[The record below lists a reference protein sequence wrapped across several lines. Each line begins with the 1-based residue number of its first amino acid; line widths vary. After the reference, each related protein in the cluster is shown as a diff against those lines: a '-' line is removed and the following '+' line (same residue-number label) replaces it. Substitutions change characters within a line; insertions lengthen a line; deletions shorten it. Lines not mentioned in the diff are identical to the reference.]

1 MKYMTAKYFFYS
13 GLLMLVSAA
22 GNASAGT
29 ASAFTGTASASVR
42 DTISL
47 DRGWQFHRGDV
58 SDVNMLK
65 NLQANDEVVNLPH
78 DFLIGQDWVA
88 PDASERPDNSDVG
101 SNVRSR
107 LSSRGFKEMGIG
119 WYRYELTPKE
129 EWKGKR
135 ILLDFQG
142 IMLVGDVY
150 LNGKR
155 IGGTD
160 YGYLGFDVDVSKLL
174 KFGEVNEIAVK
185 ADTRNPNN
193 SRWFTGAGLYRDVN
207 LIVTDKDLY
216 FPRHP
221 LFIRTVN
228 NQEVKIRANIFN
240 QQKKVK
246 APETFIPVE
255 VRILDAEGHVMA
267 LQKTDVDFNA
277 KWRDREYELPA
288 IKIENAKLWSCD
300 TPYLYTAEVTLYD
313 KEGKVADQIRE
324 PFGVRT
330 IEMNPQHGLLVNGK
344 KVLLQGFA
352 NHHTLGALGAAAY
365 PRAIEKRLKMMK
377 EFGFNH
383 VRTSHNPYSEDFLR
397 LCDRLG
403 ILVVDELYDKWL
415 AQYAGGR
422 VDWESLW
429 QKDIPEWVKRDR
441 NHPSV
446 VLWSLGNEL
455 QQYSNLPFND
465 WGVTAYELQKQL
477 LHRYDDTRLTTVAMH
492 PRYRNLDTDSIP
504 ADLAVA
510 TEVNSYNYRY
520 MYFPGDM
527 KRYPEKTFYQ
537 SEASTA
543 AMGPNFYEMDRD
555 KVLGLAYWG
564 AIDYLGESM
573 GWPVKG
579 WNQGVFD
586 LSLQPKPDAYFVKS
600 MFSDEPTVHI
610 GIIEKAGGNVQWN
623 GINVSAGKLS
633 ENWNREAG
641 EKVSLYTYTN
651 GDEVELFLNGKS
663 LGVKK
668 NSDAP
673 KLRARIKWDGIA
685 YAPGTL
691 LAVARKNGKVV
702 ARHQIETTGEAVALK
717 MVPDAETWHA
727 DGQDLMHVRVYAV
740 DKKGRRVM
748 DLKDKNAFSKLTFT
762 VKGDADIV
770 AVDNGNIYSD
780 ELHVGKKQLN
790 KTAERALYQGSAL
803 VILRAGTQPS
813 KVELIVACENA
824 VSGHQSAASGVQKGN
839 LKTKRIV
846 LVAK

>member
-1 MKYMTAKYFFYS
+1 MNRKTILFAS
-13 GLLMLVSAA
+13 LLLGGLPLMGTLSADA
-22 GNASAGT
+22 A
-29 ASAFTGTASASVR
+29 VR
-42 DTISL
+42 DTISINQ
-47 DRGWQFHRGDV
+47 GWQFHRGDV
-58 SDVNMLK
+58 KNIAELK
-65 NLQANDEVVNLPH
+65 STQSVDDVVNLPH

-88 PDASERPDNSDVG
+88 PDASERPDNSDAG

-119 WYRYELTPKE
+119 WYRYELTPKD

-135 ILLDFQG
+135 IVLDFQG

-150 LNGKR
+150 LNGQR

-160 YGYLGFDVDVSKLL
+160 YGYLGFDIDLSKLL
-174 KFGEVNEIAVK
+174 KWGQTNEIAVK
-185 ADTRNPNN
+185 ADTQNPSN

-207 LIVTDKDLY
+207 LIVTNKDLF

-221 LFIRTVN
+221 LFIRTQGN
-228 NQEVKIRANIFN
+228 REVKIKAEIIN
-240 QQKKVK
+240 QQKVAKGQTAAK
-246 APETFIPVE
+246 MPVG
-255 VRILDAEGHVMA
+255 VRILDADGKVVAE
-267 LQKTDVDFNA
+267 QKNDIHFNA
-277 KWRDREYELPA
+277 KWRDREYELPS
-288 IKIENAKLWSCD
+288 ISLENAKLWSPD
-300 TPYLYTAEVTLYD
+300 SPYLYTAEVTLYD
-313 KEGKVADQIRE
+313 SEGNIADQIKE

-330 IEMNPQHGLLVNGK
+330 IEIIPQKGLLVNGK
-344 KVLLQGFA
+344 KVLLKGYA

-365 PRAIEKRLKMMK
+365 PRAIEKRLKLMK
-377 EFGFNH
+377 EFGMNH
-383 VRTSHNPYSEDFLR
+383 IRTSHNPYSEDFLK
-397 LCDRLG
+397 LCDKYG

-415 AQYAGGR
+415 TQYAGGR
-422 VDWESLW
+422 VEWESLW
-429 QKDIPEWVKRDR
+429 QKDVPEWVKRDR

-446 VLWSLGNEL
+446 VMWSLGNEL

-465 WGVTAYELQKQL
+465 WGVTAYKLQKEL

-492 PRYRNLDTDSIP
+492 PRYRNLETDSIP
-504 ADLAVA
+504 ADLAIE

-520 MYFPGDM
+520 MYFPGDS

-537 SEASTA
+537 SEASVA

-555 KVLGLAYWG
+555 KVIGLAYWG

-600 MFSDEPTVHI
+600 MFTDEPTVHI
-610 GIIEKAGGNVQWN
+610 GVIEKSGGNIQWN

-668 NSDAP
+668 NSNDP
-673 KLRARIKWDGIA
+673 KLRARIKWDNIA

-691 LAVARKNGKVV
+691 VAVAKKNGKVV

-717 MVPDAETWHA
+717 LVPDVETWHA
-727 DGQDLMHVRVYAV
+727 DGKDLMHVRIYAV
-740 DKKGRRVM
+740 DKKGRRVLNM
-748 DLKDKNAFSKLTFT
+748 KDAKAFDKLTFT
-762 VKGDADIV
+762 VKGDANIV
-770 AVDNGNIYSD
+770 AVDNGNIASD
-780 ELHVGKKQLN
+780 ELHIGKTQLE
-790 KTAERALYQGSAL
+790 KTIQRNLFQGSAL
-803 VILRAGTQPS
+803 VILRAGNKPGKIELS
-813 KVELIVACENA
+813 VAGEKMKARKVVLN
-824 VSGHQSAASGVQKGN
+824 
-839 LKTKRIV
+839 TK
-846 LVAK
+846 

>member
-1 MKYMTAKYFFYS
+1 MKKKTILFASLLLGGFSLMGTLTA
-13 GLLMLVSAA
+13 AA
-22 GNASAGT
+22 A
-29 ASAFTGTASASVR
+29 VR
-42 DTISL
+42 DTISINC
-47 DRGWQFHRGDV
+47 GWQFHRGDV
-58 SDVNMLK
+58 KNISELK
-65 NLQANDEVVNLPH
+65 STQGEDDVVNLPH

-88 PDASERPDNSDVG
+88 PDACERPDNSDTG

-107 LSSRGFKEMGIG
+107 LSPRGFKEMGIG
-119 WYRYELTPKE
+119 WYRYELTPKA

-135 ILLDFQG
+135 IVLDFQG

-160 YGYLGFDVDVSKLL
+160 YGYLGFDIDLSKLL
-174 KFGEVNEIAVK
+174 KWGEANEITVK

-207 LIVTDKDLY
+207 LIITDKNLF

-221 LFIRTVN
+221 LFIRTQDN
-228 NQEVKIRANIFN
+228 KEVKIKAEIIN
-240 QQKKVK
+240 QQKLAKGQGK
-246 APETFIPVE
+246 AVIPVE
-255 VRILDAEGHVMA
+255 VRILDADGKVVA
-267 LQKTDVDFNA
+267 QQKNNIDFNA
-277 KWRDREYELPA
+277 KWRDREYELPS
-288 IKIENAKLWSCD
+288 ISLEDAKLWSPD
-300 TPYLYTAEVTLYD
+300 SPYLYTAEVTLYD
-313 KEGKVADQIRE
+313 NEGNIADQIRE
-324 PFGVRT
+324 PFGIRT
-330 IEMNPQHGLLVNGK
+330 IEMNPEKGLLVNGK
-344 KVLLQGFA
+344 KVLLKGYA

-365 PRAIEKRLKMMK
+365 PRAIEKRLKLMK
-377 EFGFNH
+377 EFGMNH
-383 VRTSHNPYSEDFLR
+383 IRTSHNPYSEDFLR
-397 LCDRLG
+397 LCDKYG

-415 AQYAGGR
+415 TQYAGGR
-422 VDWESLW
+422 VEWESLW

-446 VLWSLGNEL
+446 ILWSLGNEL

-465 WGVTAYELQKQL
+465 WGVTAYKLQKEL

-492 PRYRNLDTDSIP
+492 PRYRNLETDSIP

-537 SEASTA
+537 SEASVA

-600 MFSDEPTVHI
+600 MFSEEPVVHI
-610 GIIEKAGGNVQWN
+610 GIIEKSGGNIQWN

-641 EKVSLYTYTN
+641 EQVSLYTYTN
-651 GDEVELFLNGKS
+651 ADEVELFLNGKS
-663 LGVKK
+663 LGVRK
-668 NSDAP
+668 NSNDP
-673 KLRARIKWDGIA
+673 KLRARIKWDNIA

-691 LAVARKNGKVV
+691 VAVAKKNGKVV
-702 ARHQIETTGEAVALK
+702 ARHQIETTGETVALK
-717 MVPDAETWHA
+717 LIPDMETWHA
-727 DGQDLMHVRVYAV
+727 DGTDLLHVRIYAV

-748 DLKDKNAFSKLTFT
+748 NVKDAKAFDKLTFT
-762 VKGDADIV
+762 VKGDANII
-770 AVDNGNIYSD
+770 AVDNGNIASD
-780 ELHVGKKQLN
+780 ELHIGMIQLE
-790 KTAERALYQGSAL
+790 KSIQRHLFQGSAL
-803 VILRAGTQPS
+803 VILRAGDKPG
-813 KVELIVACENA
+813 KIELSVAGEKMKAKKLVLN
-824 VSGHQSAASGVQKGN
+824 
-839 LKTKRIV
+839 TK
-846 LVAK
+846 

>member
-1 MKYMTAKYFFYS
+1 MNKKTILFAS
-13 GLLMLVSAA
+13 LLLGGLPLMGTLSADA
-22 GNASAGT
+22 A
-29 ASAFTGTASASVR
+29 VR
-42 DTISL
+42 DTISINQ
-47 DRGWQFHRGDV
+47 GWQFHRGDV
-58 SDVNMLK
+58 KNIDELK
-65 NLQANDEVVNLPH
+65 TTQGDDDVVNLPH

-88 PDASERPDNSDVG
+88 PDASERPDNSDAG

-107 LSSRGFKEMGIG
+107 LSPRGFKEMGIG
-119 WYRYELTPKE
+119 WYRYQLTPKD

-135 ILLDFQG
+135 IVLDFQG

-160 YGYLGFDVDVSKLL
+160 YGYLGFDIDLSKLL
-174 KFGEVNEIAVK
+174 KWGEANEITVK

-207 LIVTDKDLY
+207 LIITDKNLF

-221 LFIRTVN
+221 LFIRTQDN
-228 NQEVKIRANIFN
+228 KEVKIKAEIIN
-240 QQKKVK
+240 QQKLAKGQGK
-246 APETFIPVE
+246 AVIPVE
-255 VRILDAEGHVMA
+255 VRILDADGKVVA
-267 LQKTDVDFNA
+267 QQKNNIDFNA

-288 IKIENAKLWSCD
+288 ISLENAQLWSPD

-313 KEGKVADQIRE
+313 NEGNIADQIKE

-330 IEMNPQHGLLVNGK
+330 IQMNPEKGLLVNGK
-344 KVLLQGFA
+344 KVLLKGYA

-365 PRAIEKRLKMMK
+365 PRAIEKRLKLMK
-377 EFGFNH
+377 EFGMNH
-383 VRTSHNPYSEDFLR
+383 IRTSHNPYSEDFLK
-397 LCDRLG
+397 LCDKYG

-415 AQYAGGR
+415 TQYAGGR
-422 VDWESLW
+422 VEWESLW

-446 VLWSLGNEL
+446 ILWSLGNEL

-465 WGVTAYELQKQL
+465 WGVTAYKLQKEL

-492 PRYRNLDTDSIP
+492 PRYRNLETDSIP

-537 SEASTA
+537 SEASVA

-564 AIDYLGESM
+564 TIDYLGESM

-600 MFSDEPTVHI
+600 MFSEEPVVHI
-610 GIIEKAGGNVQWN
+610 GIIEKSGGNIQWN

-633 ENWNREAG
+633 ENWNREVG

-651 GDEVELFLNGKS
+651 ADEVELFLNGKS
-663 LGVKK
+663 LGVRK
-668 NSDAP
+668 NSEAP
-673 KLRARIKWDGIA
+673 KLRARIKWDDIA
-685 YAPGTL
+685 YAPGVL

-717 MVPDAETWHA
+717 LVPDIETWHA
-727 DGQDLMHVRVYAV
+727 DGKDLMHVRIYAV
-740 DKKGRRVM
+740 DKKGRRV
-748 DLKDKNAFSKLTFT
+748 LNVKDAKAFDKLTFT
-762 VKGDADIV
+762 VKGDANIV
-770 AVDNGNIYSD
+770 AVDNGNIASD
-780 ELHVGKKQLN
+780 ELHIGKTQLE
-790 KTAERALYQGSAL
+790 KSIQRHLFQGSAL
-803 VILRAGTQPS
+803 VILRAGDKPG
-813 KVELIVACENA
+813 KIELSVAGEKMKAKKLVLN
-824 VSGHQSAASGVQKGN
+824 
-839 LKTKRIV
+839 TK
-846 LVAK
+846 

>member
-1 MKYMTAKYFFYS
+1 MKKKTILFAS
-13 GLLMLVSAA
+13 LLLGGFSLMGTLPAA
-22 GNASAGT
+22 AA
-29 ASAFTGTASASVR
+29 VR
-42 DTISL
+42 DTISINC
-47 DRGWQFHRGDV
+47 GWQFHRGGV
-58 SDVNMLK
+58 KNISELK
-65 NLQANDEVVNLPH
+65 STQGGDDVVNLPH

-88 PDASERPDNSDVG
+88 PDASERPDNSDAG

-107 LSSRGFKEMGIG
+107 LSPRGFKEMGIG
-119 WYRYELTPKE
+119 WYRYELTPKA

-135 ILLDFQG
+135 IVLDFQG

-160 YGYLGFDVDVSKLL
+160 YGYLGFDIDLSKLL
-174 KFGEVNEIAVK
+174 KWGQVNEIIVK
-185 ADTRNPNN
+185 ADTGKPNN
-193 SRWFTGAGLYRDVN
+193 SRWYTGGGLFRDVN
-207 LIVTDKDLY
+207 LIVTDKNLY

-228 NQEVKIRANIFN
+228 NKEIKIRANILN
-240 QQKKVK
+240 LQKTKK
-246 APETFIPVE
+246 PQIPVE
-255 VRILDAEGHVMA
+255 VKILNAEGKVVTQ
-267 LQKTDVDFNA
+267 QKSDLHFNA
-277 KWRDREYELPA
+277 KWRDREYELPS
-288 IKIENAKLWSCD
+288 ISLEDAKLWSPD

-313 KEGKVADQIRE
+313 NEGNIADQIRE
-324 PFGVRT
+324 PFGIRT
-330 IEMNPQHGLLVNGK
+330 IEMNPEKGLLVNGK
-344 KVLLQGFA
+344 KVLLKGYA

-365 PRAIEKRLKMMK
+365 PRAIEKRLKLIK
-377 EFGFNH
+377 EFGMNH
-383 VRTSHNPYSEDFLR
+383 IRSSHNPYSEDFLK
-397 LCDRLG
+397 LCDKYG

-415 AQYAGGR
+415 TQYAGGR
-422 VDWESLW
+422 VEWESLW

-446 VLWSLGNEL
+446 ILWSLGNEL

-465 WGVTAYELQKQL
+465 WGVTAYKLQKEL

-492 PRYRNLDTDSIP
+492 PRYRNLETDSIP

-537 SEASTA
+537 SEASVA

-600 MFSDEPTVHI
+600 MFSEEPVVHI
-610 GIIEKAGGNVQWN
+610 GIIEKSGGNIQWN

-641 EKVSLYTYTN
+641 EQVSLYTYTN

-668 NSDAP
+668 NSNDP
-673 KLRARIKWDGIA
+673 KLRARIKWDNIA
-685 YAPGTL
+685 YVPGTL
-691 LAVARKNGKVV
+691 VAVAKKNGKVV

-717 MVPDAETWHA
+717 LLPDAENWHA
-727 DGQDLMHVRVYAV
+727 DGKDLMHVRVYAV
-740 DKKGRRVM
+740 DKKGRRV
-748 DLKDKNAFSKLTFT
+748 LNVKDAKAFDKLTFQ
-762 VKGDADIV
+762 VKGDANIV
-770 AVDNGNIYSD
+770 AVDNGNITSD
-780 ELHVGKKQLN
+780 ELHIGKTQLE
-790 KTAERALYQGSAL
+790 KTIQRNLFQGSAL
-803 VILRAGTQPS
+803 VILRAGDKPG
-813 KVELIVACENA
+813 KIELSVAGEKMKAKKLVLN
-824 VSGHQSAASGVQKGN
+824 
-839 LKTKRIV
+839 TK
-846 LVAK
+846 

>member
-1 MKYMTAKYFFYS
+1 MHSKILFASLLLS
-13 GLLMLVSAA
+13 GLPLVGTLSADA
-22 GNASAGT
+22 A
-29 ASAFTGTASASVR
+29 VR
-42 DTISL
+42 DTISINQ
-47 DRGWQFHRGDV
+47 GWQFHRGDV
-58 SDVNMLK
+58 KNIAELK
-65 NLQANDEVVNLPH
+65 STQSGDDVVNLPH

-88 PDASERPDNSDVG
+88 PDASERPDNSDAG

-119 WYRYELTPKE
+119 WYRYELTPKD

-135 ILLDFQG
+135 IVLDFQG

-160 YGYLGFDVDVSKLL
+160 YGYLGFDIDLSKLL
-174 KFGEVNEIAVK
+174 KWGQPNEIAVK
-185 ADTRNPNN
+185 ADTQNPSN

-207 LIVTDKDLY
+207 LIVTSKDLF

-221 LFIRTVN
+221 LFIRTQGN
-228 NQEVKIRANIFN
+228 KEVKIKAEIIN
-240 QQKKVK
+240 QQKMAKGQTTAK
-246 APETFIPVE
+246 MPVG
-255 VRILDAEGHVMA
+255 VRILDADGKVVAE
-267 LQKTDVDFNA
+267 QKNDIHFNA
-277 KWRDREYELPA
+277 KWRDREYELPS
-288 IKIENAKLWSCD
+288 ISLENAKLWSTD

-313 KEGKVADQIRE
+313 SEGNIADQIKE

-330 IEMNPQHGLLVNGK
+330 IEIVPQKGLLVNGK
-344 KVLLQGFA
+344 KVLLKGYA

-365 PRAIEKRLKMMK
+365 PRAIEKRLKLMK
-377 EFGFNH
+377 EFGMNH
-383 VRTSHNPYSEDFLR
+383 IRTSHNPYSEDFLK
-397 LCDRLG
+397 LCDKYG

-415 AQYAGGR
+415 TQYAGGR
-422 VDWESLW
+422 VEWESLW
-429 QKDIPEWVKRDR
+429 QKDVPEWVKRDR

-446 VLWSLGNEL
+446 VMWSLGNEL

-465 WGVTAYELQKQL
+465 WGVTAYKLQKEL

-492 PRYRNLDTDSIP
+492 PRYRNLETDSIP
-504 ADLAVA
+504 ADLAIE

-520 MYFPGDM
+520 MYFPGDS

-537 SEASTA
+537 SEASVA
-543 AMGPNFYEMDRD
+543 AMGPNFYEMDLD
-555 KVLGLAYWG
+555 KVIGLAYWG

-573 GWPVKG
+573 GWPIKG

-600 MFSDEPTVHI
+600 MFTDEPTVHI
-610 GIIEKAGGNVQWN
+610 GVIEKSGGNIQWN

-668 NSDAP
+668 NSNDP
-673 KLRARIKWDGIA
+673 KLRARIKWDNIA

-691 LAVARKNGKVV
+691 VAVAKKNGKVV

-717 MVPDAETWHA
+717 LVPDMETWHA
-727 DGQDLMHVRVYAV
+727 DGKDLMHVRVYAV
-740 DKKGRRVM
+740 DKKGRRV
-748 DLKDKNAFSKLTFT
+748 LNVKDAKAFDKLTFT
-762 VKGDADIV
+762 VKGDANIV
-770 AVDNGNIYSD
+770 AVDNGNIASD
-780 ELHVGKKQLN
+780 ELHIGKTQLE
-790 KTAERALYQGSAL
+790 KTIQRNLFQGSAL
-803 VILRAGTQPS
+803 VILRAGDKPG
-813 KVELIVACENA
+813 KIELSVAGEKMKAKKLVLN
-824 VSGHQSAASGVQKGN
+824 
-839 LKTKRIV
+839 TK
-846 LVAK
+846 

>member
-1 MKYMTAKYFFYS
+1 MKKKTILFAS
-13 GLLMLVSAA
+13 LLLGGFSLMGTLPAA
-22 GNASAGT
+22 AA
-29 ASAFTGTASASVR
+29 VR
-42 DTISL
+42 DTISINC
-47 DRGWQFHRGDV
+47 GWQFHRGDV
-58 SDVNMLK
+58 KNISELK
-65 NLQANDEVVNLPH
+65 STQGGDDVVNLPH

-88 PDASERPDNSDVG
+88 PDASERPDNSDAG

-107 LSSRGFKEMGIG
+107 LSPRGFKEMGIG
-119 WYRYELTPKE
+119 WYRYELTPKA

-135 ILLDFQG
+135 IVLDFQG

-160 YGYLGFDVDVSKLL
+160 YGYLGFDIDLSKLL
-174 KFGEVNEIAVK
+174 KWGEANEITVK

-193 SRWFTGAGLYRDVN
+193 SRWYTGGGLFRDVN
-207 LIVTDKDLY
+207 LIVTDKNLY

-228 NQEVKIRANIFN
+228 NKEIKIRANILN
-240 QQKKVK
+240 LQKTKK
-246 APETFIPVE
+246 PQIPVE
-255 VRILDAEGHVMA
+255 VKILNAEGKVVTQ
-267 LQKTDVDFNA
+267 QKSDLHFNA
-277 KWRDREYELPA
+277 KWRDREYELPS
-288 IKIENAKLWSCD
+288 ISLEDAKLWSPD

-313 KEGKVADQIRE
+313 NEGNIADQIRE
-324 PFGVRT
+324 PFGIRT
-330 IEMNPQHGLLVNGK
+330 IEMNPEKGLLVNGK
-344 KVLLQGFA
+344 KVLLKGYA

-365 PRAIEKRLKMMK
+365 PRAIEKRLKLMK
-377 EFGFNH
+377 EFGMNH
-383 VRTSHNPYSEDFLR
+383 IRTSHNPYSEDFLK
-397 LCDRLG
+397 LCDKYG

-415 AQYAGGR
+415 TQYAGGR
-422 VDWESLW
+422 VKWESLW

-446 VLWSLGNEL
+446 ILWSLGNEL

-465 WGVTAYELQKQL
+465 WGVTAYKLQKEL

-492 PRYRNLDTDSIP
+492 PRYRNLETDSIP

-537 SEASTA
+537 SEASVA

-564 AIDYLGESM
+564 SIDYLGESM

-600 MFSDEPTVHI
+600 MFTDEPTVHI
-610 GIIEKAGGNVQWN
+610 GVIEKSGGNIQWN

-641 EKVSLYTYTN
+641 EQVSLYTYTN

-668 NSDAP
+668 NSNDP
-673 KLRARIKWDGIA
+673 KLHARIKWDNIA

-691 LAVARKNGKVV
+691 VAVAKKNGKVV
-702 ARHQIETTGEAVALK
+702 ARHQIVTTGEAVALK
-717 MVPDAETWHA
+717 LVPDAENWHA
-727 DGQDLMHVRVYAV
+727 DGKDLMHVRIYAV
-740 DKKGRRVM
+740 DKKGRRV
-748 DLKDKNAFSKLTFT
+748 LNVKDAKAFDKLTFT
-762 VKGDADIV
+762 VKGDANIV
-770 AVDNGNIYSD
+770 AVDNGNITSD
-780 ELHVGKKQLN
+780 ELHIGKTQLE
-790 KTAERALYQGSAL
+790 KTIQRNLFQGSAL
-803 VILRAGTQPS
+803 VILRAGDKPG
-813 KVELIVACENA
+813 KIELSVAGEKMKAKKLVLN
-824 VSGHQSAASGVQKGN
+824 
-839 LKTKRIV
+839 TK
-846 LVAK
+846 

>member
-1 MKYMTAKYFFYS
+1 MNKKTILFAS
-13 GLLMLVSAA
+13 LLLAGLPLMGTLSADA
-22 GNASAGT
+22 A
-29 ASAFTGTASASVR
+29 VR
-42 DTISL
+42 DTISINQ
-47 DRGWQFHRGDV
+47 GWQFHRGDV
-58 SDVNMLK
+58 KNIAELK
-65 NLQANDEVVNLPH
+65 STQSGDDVVNLPH

-88 PDASERPDNSDVG
+88 PDASERPDNSDAG

-119 WYRYELTPKE
+119 WYRYELTPKD

-135 ILLDFQG
+135 IVLDFQG

-150 LNGKR
+150 LNGQR

-160 YGYLGFDVDVSKLL
+160 YGYLGFDIDLSKLL
-174 KFGEVNEIAVK
+174 KWGQTNEIAVK
-185 ADTRNPNN
+185 ADTQNPSN

-207 LIVTDKDLY
+207 LIVTNKDLF

-221 LFIRTVN
+221 LFIRTQGN
-228 NQEVKIRANIFN
+228 KEVKIKAEIIN
-240 QQKKVK
+240 QQKVAKGQTAAK
-246 APETFIPVE
+246 MPVG
-255 VRILDAEGHVMA
+255 VRILDADGKVVAE
-267 LQKTDVDFNA
+267 QKNDIHFNA
-277 KWRDREYELPA
+277 KWRDREYELPS
-288 IKIENAKLWSCD
+288 ISLENAKLWSPD
-300 TPYLYTAEVTLYD
+300 SPYLYTAEVTLYD
-313 KEGKVADQIRE
+313 SEGNIADQIKE

-330 IEMNPQHGLLVNGK
+330 IEIVPQKGLLVNGK
-344 KVLLQGFA
+344 KVLLKGYA

-365 PRAIEKRLKMMK
+365 PRAIEKRLKLMK
-377 EFGFNH
+377 EFGMNH
-383 VRTSHNPYSEDFLR
+383 IRTSHNPYSEDFLK
-397 LCDRLG
+397 LCDKYG

-415 AQYAGGR
+415 TQYAGGR

-429 QKDIPEWVKRDR
+429 QKDVPEWVKRDR

-446 VLWSLGNEL
+446 VMWSLGNEL

-465 WGVTAYELQKQL
+465 WGVTAYKLQKEL

-492 PRYRNLDTDSIP
+492 PRYRNLETDSIP
-504 ADLAVA
+504 ADLAIE

-520 MYFPGDM
+520 MYFPGDS

-537 SEASTA
+537 SEASVA

-555 KVLGLAYWG
+555 KVIGLAYWG

-600 MFSDEPTVHI
+600 MFTDEPTVHI
-610 GIIEKAGGNVQWN
+610 GVIEKSGGNIQWN

-641 EKVSLYTYTN
+641 EMFSLYTYTN

-668 NSDAP
+668 NSNDP
-673 KLRARIKWDGIA
+673 KLRARIKWDNIA

-691 LAVARKNGKVV
+691 VAVAKKNGKVV

-717 MVPDAETWHA
+717 LVPDVETWHA
-727 DGQDLMHVRVYAV
+727 DGKDLMHVRIYAV
-740 DKKGRRVM
+740 DKKGRRVLNM
-748 DLKDKNAFSKLTFT
+748 KDAKAFDKLTFQ
-762 VKGDADIV
+762 VKGDANIV
-770 AVDNGNIYSD
+770 AVDNGNIASD
-780 ELHVGKKQLN
+780 ELHIGKTQLE
-790 KTAERALYQGSAL
+790 KTIQRNLFQGSAL
-803 VILRAGTQPS
+803 VILRAGNKPG
-813 KVELIVACENA
+813 KIELSVAGEKMKARKLVLN
-824 VSGHQSAASGVQKGN
+824 
-839 LKTKRIV
+839 TK
-846 LVAK
+846 

>member
-1 MKYMTAKYFFYS
+1 MKKKTILFAS
-13 GLLMLVSAA
+13 LLLGGFSLMGTLPAA
-22 GNASAGT
+22 AA
-29 ASAFTGTASASVR
+29 VR
-42 DTISL
+42 DTISINC
-47 DRGWQFHRGDV
+47 GWQFHRGDV
-58 SDVNMLK
+58 KNISELK
-65 NLQANDEVVNLPH
+65 STQGGDDVVNLPH

-88 PDASERPDNSDVG
+88 PDASERPDNSDAG

-107 LSSRGFKEMGIG
+107 LSPRGFKEMGIG
-119 WYRYELTPKE
+119 WYRYELTPKA

-135 ILLDFQG
+135 IVLDFQG

-160 YGYLGFDVDVSKLL
+160 YGYLGFDIDLSKLL
-174 KFGEVNEIAVK
+174 KWGQVNEIIVK
-185 ADTRNPNN
+185 ADTGKPNN
-193 SRWFTGAGLYRDVN
+193 SRWYTGGGLFRDVN
-207 LIVTDKDLY
+207 LIVTDKNLY

-228 NQEVKIRANIFN
+228 NKEIKIRANILN
-240 QQKKVK
+240 LQKTKK
-246 APETFIPVE
+246 SQIPVE
-255 VRILDAEGHVMA
+255 VKILNAEGKVVT
-267 LQKTDVDFNA
+267 LQKSDLHFNA
-277 KWRDREYELPA
+277 KWRDREYELPS
-288 IKIENAKLWSCD
+288 ISLEDAKLWSPD
-300 TPYLYTAEVTLYD
+300 SPYLYTAEVTLYD
-313 KEGKVADQIRE
+313 NEGNIVDQIRE
-324 PFGVRT
+324 PFGIRT
-330 IEMNPQHGLLVNGK
+330 IEMNPEKGLLVNGK
-344 KVLLQGFA
+344 KVLLKGYA

-365 PRAIEKRLKMMK
+365 PRAIEKRLKLMK
-377 EFGFNH
+377 EFGMNH
-383 VRTSHNPYSEDFLR
+383 IRTSHNPYSEDFLK
-397 LCDRLG
+397 LCDKYG

-415 AQYAGGR
+415 TQYAGGR
-422 VDWESLW
+422 VEWESLW
-429 QKDIPEWVKRDR
+429 QKDIPEWVKQDR

-446 VLWSLGNEL
+446 ILWSLGNEL
-455 QQYSNLPFND
+455 QQYSNLSFND
-465 WGVTAYELQKQL
+465 WGVTAYKLQKEL

-492 PRYRNLDTDSIP
+492 PRYRNLETDSIP

-537 SEASTA
+537 SEASVA

-573 GWPVKG
+573 EWPIKG

-600 MFSDEPTVHI
+600 MFSEEPVVHI
-610 GIIEKAGGNVQWN
+610 GIIEKSGGNIQWN

-641 EKVSLYTYTN
+641 EQVSLYTYTN

-668 NSDAP
+668 NSNDP
-673 KLRARIKWDGIA
+673 KLRARIKWDNIA

-691 LAVARKNGKVV
+691 VAVAKKNGKVV

-717 MVPDAETWHA
+717 LVPDMETWHA
-727 DGQDLMHVRVYAV
+727 DGKDLMHVRIYAV
-740 DKKGRRVM
+740 DKKGRRV
-748 DLKDKNAFSKLTFT
+748 LNVKDAKAFDKLTFQ
-762 VKGDADIV
+762 VKGNANIV
-770 AVDNGNIYSD
+770 AVDNGNIASD
-780 ELHVGKKQLN
+780 ELHIGKTQLEKSIQRN
-790 KTAERALYQGSAL
+790 LFQGSAL
-803 VILRAGTQPS
+803 VILRAGDKPG
-813 KVELIVACENA
+813 KIELSVAGEKMKAKKMVLN
-824 VSGHQSAASGVQKGN
+824 
-839 LKTKRIV
+839 TK
-846 LVAK
+846 

>member
-1 MKYMTAKYFFYS
+1 MNKKTILFAS
-13 GLLMLVSAA
+13 LLLGGLPLMGTLSADA
-22 GNASAGT
+22 A
-29 ASAFTGTASASVR
+29 VR
-42 DTISL
+42 DTISINQ
-47 DRGWQFHRGDV
+47 GWQFHRGDV
-58 SDVNMLK
+58 KNIAELK
-65 NLQANDEVVNLPH
+65 STQSGDEVVNLPH

-88 PDASERPDNSDVG
+88 PDASERPDNSDAG

-119 WYRYELTPKE
+119 WYRYEFTPKD

-135 ILLDFQG
+135 IVLDFQG

-160 YGYLGFDVDVSKLL
+160 YGYLGFDIDLSKLL
-174 KFGEVNEIAVK
+174 KWGQPNEIAVK
-185 ADTRNPNN
+185 ADTQNSSN

-207 LIVTDKDLY
+207 LIVTNKNLF

-221 LFIRTVN
+221 LFIRTQGN
-228 NQEVKIRANIFN
+228 KEVKIKAEIIN
-240 QQKKVK
+240 QQKVAKGQSAAK
-246 APETFIPVE
+246 MPVG
-255 VRILDAEGHVMA
+255 VRILDADGKVVAE
-267 LQKTDVDFNA
+267 QKNDIHFNA
-277 KWRDREYELPA
+277 KWRDREYELPS
-288 IKIENAKLWSCD
+288 ISLENAKLWSPD
-300 TPYLYTAEVTLYD
+300 SPYLYTAEVTLYD
-313 KEGKVADQIRE
+313 NEGNIADQIKE

-330 IEMNPQHGLLVNGK
+330 IEIIPQKGLLVNGK
-344 KVLLQGFA
+344 KVLLKGYA

-365 PRAIEKRLKMMK
+365 PRAIEKRLKLMK
-377 EFGFNH
+377 EFGMNH
-383 VRTSHNPYSEDFLR
+383 IRTSHNPYSEDFLK
-397 LCDRLG
+397 LCDKYG

-415 AQYAGGR
+415 TQYAGGR

-429 QKDIPEWVKRDR
+429 QKDVPEWVKRDR

-446 VLWSLGNEL
+446 VMWSLGNEL

-465 WGVTAYELQKQL
+465 WGVTAYKLQKEL

-492 PRYRNLDTDSIP
+492 PRYRNLETDSIP
-504 ADLAVA
+504 ADLAIE

-520 MYFPGDM
+520 MYFPGDS

-537 SEASTA
+537 SEASVA
-543 AMGPNFYEMDRD
+543 AMGPNFYEMDLD
-555 KVLGLAYWG
+555 KVIGLAYWG

-573 GWPVKG
+573 GWPIKG

-600 MFSDEPTVHI
+600 MFTDEPTVHI
-610 GIIEKAGGNVQWN
+610 GVIEKSGGNIQWN

-641 EKVSLYTYTN
+641 EQVSLYTYTN

-668 NSDAP
+668 NSNDP
-673 KLRARIKWDGIA
+673 KLRARIKWDNIA

-691 LAVARKNGKVV
+691 VAVARKNGKVV

-717 MVPDAETWHA
+717 LVPDIETWHA
-727 DGQDLMHVRVYAV
+727 DGKDLMHVRIYAV
-740 DKKGRRVM
+740 NKKGRRV
-748 DLKDKNAFSKLTFT
+748 LNVKDAKAFDKLTFT
-762 VKGDADIV
+762 VKGDANIV
-770 AVDNGNIYSD
+770 AVDNGNIASD
-780 ELHVGKKQLN
+780 ELHIGKTQLE
-790 KTAERALYQGSAL
+790 KSIQRHLFQGSAL
-803 VILRAGTQPS
+803 VILRAGDKPG
-813 KVELIVACENA
+813 KIELSVAGEKMKAKKLVLN
-824 VSGHQSAASGVQKGN
+824 
-839 LKTKRIV
+839 TK
-846 LVAK
+846 

>member
-1 MKYMTAKYFFYS
+1 MNRKTILFAS
-13 GLLMLVSAA
+13 LLLGGLPLMGTLSADA
-22 GNASAGT
+22 A
-29 ASAFTGTASASVR
+29 VR
-42 DTISL
+42 DTISINQ
-47 DRGWQFHRGDV
+47 GWQFHRGDV
-58 SDVNMLK
+58 KNIVELK
-65 NLQANDEVVNLPH
+65 STQSVDDVVNLPH

-88 PDASERPDNSDVG
+88 PDASERPDNSDAG

-119 WYRYELTPKE
+119 WYRYELTPKD

-135 ILLDFQG
+135 IVLDFQG

-150 LNGKR
+150 LNGQR

-160 YGYLGFDVDVSKLL
+160 YGYLGFDIDLSKLL
-174 KFGEVNEIAVK
+174 KWGQTNEIAVK
-185 ADTRNPNN
+185 ADTQNPSN

-207 LIVTDKDLY
+207 LIVTNKDLF

-221 LFIRTVN
+221 LFIRTQGN
-228 NQEVKIRANIFN
+228 REVKIKAEIIN
-240 QQKKVK
+240 QQKVAKGQTAAK
-246 APETFIPVE
+246 MPVG
-255 VRILDAEGHVMA
+255 VRILDADGKVVAE
-267 LQKTDVDFNA
+267 QKNDIHFNA
-277 KWRDREYELPA
+277 KWRDREYELPS
-288 IKIENAKLWSCD
+288 ISLENAKLWSPD
-300 TPYLYTAEVTLYD
+300 SPYLYTAEVTLYD
-313 KEGKVADQIRE
+313 SEGNIADQIKE

-330 IEMNPQHGLLVNGK
+330 IEIIPQKGLLVNGK
-344 KVLLQGFA
+344 KVLLKGYA

-365 PRAIEKRLKMMK
+365 PRAIEKRLKLMK
-377 EFGFNH
+377 EFGMNH
-383 VRTSHNPYSEDFLR
+383 IRTSHNPYSEDFLK
-397 LCDRLG
+397 LCDKYG

-415 AQYAGGR
+415 TQYAGGR
-422 VDWESLW
+422 VEWESLW
-429 QKDIPEWVKRDR
+429 QKDVPEWVKRDR

-446 VLWSLGNEL
+446 VMWSLGNEL

-465 WGVTAYELQKQL
+465 WGVTAYKLQKEL

-492 PRYRNLDTDSIP
+492 PRYRNLETDSIP
-504 ADLAVA
+504 ADLAIE

-520 MYFPGDM
+520 MYFPGDS

-537 SEASTA
+537 SEASVA

-555 KVLGLAYWG
+555 KVIGLAYWG

-600 MFSDEPTVHI
+600 MFTDEPTVHI
-610 GIIEKAGGNVQWN
+610 GVIEKSGGNIQWN

-668 NSDAP
+668 NSNDP
-673 KLRARIKWDGIA
+673 KLRARIKWDNIA

-691 LAVARKNGKVV
+691 VAVAKKNGKVV
-702 ARHQIETTGEAVALK
+702 ARYQIETTGEAVALK
-717 MVPDAETWHA
+717 LVPDVETWHA
-727 DGQDLMHVRVYAV
+727 DGKDLMHVRIYAV
-740 DKKGRRVM
+740 DKKGRRVLNM
-748 DLKDKNAFSKLTFT
+748 KDAKAFDKLTFT
-762 VKGDADIV
+762 VKGDANIV
-770 AVDNGNIYSD
+770 AVDNGNIASD
-780 ELHVGKKQLN
+780 ELHIGKTQLE
-790 KTAERALYQGSAL
+790 KTIQRNLFQGSAL
-803 VILRAGTQPS
+803 VILRAGNKPG
-813 KVELIVACENA
+813 KIELSVAGEKMKAKKLVLN
-824 VSGHQSAASGVQKGN
+824 
-839 LKTKRIV
+839 TK
-846 LVAK
+846 

>member
-1 MKYMTAKYFFYS
+1 MKKKTILFAS
-13 GLLMLVSAA
+13 LLLGGFSLMGTLPAA
-22 GNASAGT
+22 AA
-29 ASAFTGTASASVR
+29 VR
-42 DTISL
+42 DTISINC
-47 DRGWQFHRGDV
+47 GWQFHRGDV
-58 SDVNMLK
+58 KNISELK
-65 NLQANDEVVNLPH
+65 STQGRDDVVNLPH

-88 PDASERPDNSDVG
+88 PDASERSDNSDAG

-107 LSSRGFKEMGIG
+107 LSPRGFKEMGIG
-119 WYRYELTPKE
+119 WYRYQLTPND

-135 ILLDFQG
+135 IVLDLQG

-150 LNGKR
+150 LNGQR
-155 IGGTD
+155 VGGTD
-160 YGYLGFDVDVSKLL
+160 YGYLGFDIDLSKLL
-174 KFGEVNEIAVK
+174 KWGQVNEIIVK
-185 ADTRNPNN
+185 ADTGKPNN
-193 SRWFTGAGLYRDVN
+193 SRWYTGGGLFRDVN
-207 LIVTDKDLY
+207 LIVTNKNLF

-228 NQEVKIRANIFN
+228 NKEIKIRANILN
-240 QQKKVK
+240 LQKTKK
-246 APETFIPVE
+246 PQIPVE
-255 VRILDAEGHVMA
+255 VKILNAEGKVVTQ
-267 LQKTDVDFNA
+267 QKSDLHFNA
-277 KWRDREYELPA
+277 KWRDREYELPS
-288 IKIENAKLWSCD
+288 ISLEDAKLWSPD
-300 TPYLYTAEVTLYD
+300 SPYLYTAEVTLYD
-313 KEGKVADQIRE
+313 NEGNIADQIRE
-324 PFGVRT
+324 PFGIRT
-330 IEMNPQHGLLVNGK
+330 IEMNPEKGLLVNGK
-344 KVLLQGFA
+344 KVLLKGYA

-365 PRAIEKRLKMMK
+365 PRAIEKRLKLMK
-377 EFGFNH
+377 EFGMNH
-383 VRTSHNPYSEDFLR
+383 IRTSHNPYSEDFLK
-397 LCDRLG
+397 LCDKYG

-415 AQYAGGR
+415 TQYAGGR
-422 VDWESLW
+422 VEWESLW

-446 VLWSLGNEL
+446 ILWSLGNEL

-465 WGVTAYELQKQL
+465 WGVTAYKLQKEL

-492 PRYRNLDTDSIP
+492 PRYRNLETDSIP

-537 SEASTA
+537 SEASVA

-600 MFSDEPTVHI
+600 MFSEEPVVHI
-610 GIIEKAGGNVQWN
+610 GIIEKSGGNIQWN

-641 EKVSLYTYTN
+641 EQVSLYTYTN

-668 NSDAP
+668 NSNDP
-673 KLRARIKWDGIA
+673 KLRARIKWDNIA
-685 YAPGTL
+685 YVPGTL
-691 LAVARKNGKVV
+691 VAVAKKNGKVV

-717 MVPDAETWHA
+717 LVPDMETWHA
-727 DGQDLMHVRVYAV
+727 DGKDLMHVRIYAV
-740 DKKGRRVM
+740 DKKGRRV
-748 DLKDKNAFSKLTFT
+748 LNVKDAKAFDKLTFQ
-762 VKGDADIV
+762 VKGDANIV
-770 AVDNGNIYSD
+770 AVDNGNIASD
-780 ELHVGKKQLN
+780 ELHIGKTQLE
-790 KTAERALYQGSAL
+790 KTIQRNLFQGSAL
-803 VILRAGTQPS
+803 VILRAGDKPG
-813 KVELIVACENA
+813 KIELSVAGEKMKAKKLVLN
-824 VSGHQSAASGVQKGN
+824 
-839 LKTKRIV
+839 TK
-846 LVAK
+846 

>member
-1 MKYMTAKYFFYS
+1 MKKKTILFAS
-13 GLLMLVSAA
+13 LLLGGFSLMGTLPAA
-22 GNASAGT
+22 AA
-29 ASAFTGTASASVR
+29 VR
-42 DTISL
+42 DTISINC
-47 DRGWQFHRGDV
+47 GWQFHRGDV
-58 SDVNMLK
+58 KNISELK
-65 NLQANDEVVNLPH
+65 STQGGDDVVNLPH

-88 PDASERPDNSDVG
+88 PDASERPDNSDAG

-107 LSSRGFKEMGIG
+107 LSPRGFKEMGIG
-119 WYRYELTPKE
+119 WYRYELTPKA

-135 ILLDFQG
+135 IVLDFQG

-160 YGYLGFDVDVSKLL
+160 YGYLGFDIDLSKLL
-174 KFGEVNEIAVK
+174 KWGQVNEIIVK
-185 ADTRNPNN
+185 ADTGKPNN
-193 SRWFTGAGLYRDVN
+193 SRWYTGGGLFRDVN
-207 LIVTDKDLY
+207 LIVTDKNLY

-228 NQEVKIRANIFN
+228 NKEIKIRANILN
-240 QQKKVK
+240 LQKTKK
-246 APETFIPVE
+246 PQIPVE
-255 VRILDAEGHVMA
+255 VKILNAEGKVVT
-267 LQKTDVDFNA
+267 LQKSELHFNA
-277 KWRDREYELPA
+277 KWRDREYELPS
-288 IKIENAKLWSCD
+288 ISLEDAKLWSPD
-300 TPYLYTAEVTLYD
+300 SPYLYTAEVTLYD
-313 KEGKVADQIRE
+313 NEGNIADQIRE
-324 PFGVRT
+324 PFGIRT
-330 IEMNPQHGLLVNGK
+330 IEMNPEKGLLVNGK
-344 KVLLQGFA
+344 KVLLKGYA

-365 PRAIEKRLKMMK
+365 PRAIEKRLKLMK
-377 EFGFNH
+377 EFGMNH
-383 VRTSHNPYSEDFLR
+383 IRTSHNPYSEDFLK
-397 LCDRLG
+397 LCDKYG

-415 AQYAGGR
+415 TQYAGGR
-422 VDWESLW
+422 VEWESLW

-446 VLWSLGNEL
+446 ILWSLGNEL

-465 WGVTAYELQKQL
+465 WGVTAYKLQKEL

-492 PRYRNLDTDSIP
+492 PRYRNLETDSIP

-537 SEASTA
+537 SEASVA

-573 GWPVKG
+573 EWPIKG

-600 MFSDEPTVHI
+600 MFSEEPVVHI
-610 GIIEKAGGNVQWN
+610 GIIEKSGGNIQWN

-641 EKVSLYTYTN
+641 EQVSLYTYTN

-668 NSDAP
+668 NSNDP
-673 KLRARIKWDGIA
+673 KLRARIKWDNIA
-685 YAPGTL
+685 YALGTL
-691 LAVARKNGKVV
+691 VAVAKKNGKVV
-702 ARHQIETTGEAVALK
+702 ARYQIETTGEAVALK
-717 MVPDAETWHA
+717 LVPDMETWHA
-727 DGQDLMHVRVYAV
+727 DGKDLMHVRIYAV
-740 DKKGRRVM
+740 DKKGRRV
-748 DLKDKNAFSKLTFT
+748 LNVKDAKAFDKLTFQ
-762 VKGDADIV
+762 VKGDANIV
-770 AVDNGNIYSD
+770 AVDNGNIASD
-780 ELHVGKKQLN
+780 ELHIGKTQLEKSIQRN
-790 KTAERALYQGSAL
+790 LFQGSAL
-803 VILRAGTQPS
+803 VILRAGDKPG
-813 KVELIVACENA
+813 KIELSVAGEKMKAKKLVLN
-824 VSGHQSAASGVQKGN
+824 
-839 LKTKRIV
+839 TK
-846 LVAK
+846 

>member
-1 MKYMTAKYFFYS
+1 MKKKTILFAS
-13 GLLMLVSAA
+13 LLLGGFSLMGTLPAA
-22 GNASAGT
+22 AA
-29 ASAFTGTASASVR
+29 VR
-42 DTISL
+42 DTISINC
-47 DRGWQFHRGDV
+47 GWQFHRGDV
-58 SDVNMLK
+58 KNISELK
-65 NLQANDEVVNLPH
+65 STQGGDDVVNLPH

-88 PDASERPDNSDVG
+88 PDASERPDNSDAG

-107 LSSRGFKEMGIG
+107 LSPRGFKEMGIG
-119 WYRYELTPKE
+119 WYRYELTPKA

-135 ILLDFQG
+135 IVLDFQG

-160 YGYLGFDVDVSKLL
+160 YGYLGFDIDLSKLL
-174 KFGEVNEIAVK
+174 KWGQVNEIIVK
-185 ADTRNPNN
+185 ADTGKPNN
-193 SRWFTGAGLYRDVN
+193 SRWYTGGGLFRDVN
-207 LIVTDKDLY
+207 LIVTDKNLY

-228 NQEVKIRANIFN
+228 NKEIKIRANILN
-240 QQKKVK
+240 LQKTKK
-246 APETFIPVE
+246 PQIPVE
-255 VRILDAEGHVMA
+255 VKILNAEGKVVT
-267 LQKTDVDFNA
+267 LQKSELHFNA
-277 KWRDREYELPA
+277 KWRDREYELPS
-288 IKIENAKLWSCD
+288 ISLEDAKLWSPD
-300 TPYLYTAEVTLYD
+300 SPYLYTAEVTLYD
-313 KEGKVADQIRE
+313 NEGNIADQIRE
-324 PFGVRT
+324 SFGIRT
-330 IEMNPQHGLLVNGK
+330 IEMNPEKGLLVNGK
-344 KVLLQGFA
+344 KVLLKGYA

-365 PRAIEKRLKMMK
+365 PRAIEKRLKLMK
-377 EFGFNH
+377 EFGMNH
-383 VRTSHNPYSEDFLR
+383 IRTSHNPYSEDFLK
-397 LCDRLG
+397 LCDKYG

-415 AQYAGGR
+415 TQYAGGR
-422 VDWESLW
+422 VEWESLW

-446 VLWSLGNEL
+446 ILWSLGNEL

-465 WGVTAYELQKQL
+465 WGVTAYKLQKEL

-492 PRYRNLDTDSIP
+492 PRYRNIETDSIP

-537 SEASTA
+537 SEASVA

-564 AIDYLGESM
+564 TIDYLGESM
-573 GWPVKG
+573 GWPIKG

-600 MFSDEPTVHI
+600 MFTDEPTVHI
-610 GIIEKAGGNVQWN
+610 GVIEKSGGNIQWN

-641 EKVSLYTYTN
+641 EQVSLYTYTN

-663 LGVKK
+663 LGVRK
-668 NSDAP
+668 NSEDP
-673 KLRARIKWDGIA
+673 KLRARIKWDNIA
-685 YAPGTL
+685 YAPGAL

-717 MVPDAETWHA
+717 LIPDMETWYA
-727 DGQDLMHVRVYAV
+727 DGKDLMHVRIYAV
-740 DKKGRRVM
+740 DKKGRRV
-748 DLKDKNAFSKLTFT
+748 LNVKDAKAFDKLTFT
-762 VKGDADIV
+762 VKGDANIV
-770 AVDNGNIYSD
+770 AVDNGNIASD
-780 ELHVGKKQLN
+780 ELHIGKTQLE
-790 KTAERALYQGSAL
+790 KTIQRHLFQGSAL
-803 VILRAGTQPS
+803 VILRAGD
-813 KVELIVACENA
+813 KLGKIELSVAGEKMKAKKLVLN
-824 VSGHQSAASGVQKGN
+824 
-839 LKTKRIV
+839 TK
-846 LVAK
+846 

>member
-1 MKYMTAKYFFYS
+1 MHSKILFAS
-13 GLLMLVSAA
+13 LLLGGLPLMGTLSAEA
-22 GNASAGT
+22 A
-29 ASAFTGTASASVR
+29 VR
-42 DTISL
+42 DTISINQ
-47 DRGWQFHRGDV
+47 GWQFHRGDV
-58 SDVNMLK
+58 KNMAELITT
-65 NLQANDEVVNLPH
+65 QSGDDVVNLPH

-88 PDASERPDNSDVG
+88 PDASERPDNSDAG

-119 WYRYELTPKE
+119 WYRYELTPKD

-135 ILLDFQG
+135 IVLDFQG

-160 YGYLGFDVDVSKLL
+160 YGYLGFDIDLSKLL
-174 KFGEVNEIAVK
+174 KWGQPNEIAVK
-185 ADTRNPNN
+185 ADTQNPSN

-207 LIVTDKDLY
+207 LIVTNKNLF

-221 LFIRTVN
+221 LFIRTQGN
-228 NQEVKIRANIFN
+228 KEVKIKAEIIN
-240 QQKKVK
+240 QQKVAKGQSAAK
-246 APETFIPVE
+246 MPVG
-255 VRILDAEGHVMA
+255 VRILDADGKVVAE
-267 LQKTDVDFNA
+267 QKNDIHFNA
-277 KWRDREYELPA
+277 KWRDREYELPS
-288 IKIENAKLWSCD
+288 ISLENAKLWSPD
-300 TPYLYTAEVTLYD
+300 SPYLYTAEVTLYD
-313 KEGKVADQIRE
+313 SEGNIADQIKE

-330 IEMNPQHGLLVNGK
+330 IEIVPQKGLLVNGK
-344 KVLLQGFA
+344 KVLLKGYA

-365 PRAIEKRLKMMK
+365 PRAIEKRLKLMK
-377 EFGFNH
+377 EFGMNH
-383 VRTSHNPYSEDFLR
+383 IRSSHNPYSEDFLK
-397 LCDRLG
+397 LCDKYG

-415 AQYAGGR
+415 TQYAGGR

-429 QKDIPEWVKRDR
+429 QKDVPEWVKRDR

-465 WGVTAYELQKQL
+465 WGVTAYKLQKEL

-492 PRYRNLDTDSIP
+492 PRYRNMETDSIP
-504 ADLAVA
+504 SDLAIE

-520 MYFPGDM
+520 MYFPGDS

-537 SEASTA
+537 SEASVA
-543 AMGPNFYEMDRD
+543 AMGPNFYEMDLD
-555 KVLGLAYWG
+555 KVIGLAYWG

-573 GWPVKG
+573 GWPIKG

-600 MFSDEPTVHI
+600 MFTDEPTVHI
-610 GIIEKAGGNVQWN
+610 GVIEKSGGNIQWN

-641 EKVSLYTYTN
+641 EQVSLYTYTN

-668 NSDAP
+668 NSNDP
-673 KLRARIKWDGIA
+673 KLRARIKWDDIA

-691 LAVARKNGKVV
+691 VAVAKKNGKVV

-717 MVPDAETWHA
+717 LVPDAENWHA
-727 DGQDLMHVRVYAV
+727 DGKDLMHVRIYAV
-740 DKKGRRVM
+740 DKKGRRV
-748 DLKDKNAFSKLTFT
+748 LNVKDAKAFDKLTFQ
-762 VKGDADIV
+762 VKGDANIV
-770 AVDNGNIYSD
+770 AVDNGNIASD
-780 ELHVGKKQLN
+780 ELHIGKTQLEKSIQRN
-790 KTAERALYQGSAL
+790 LFQGSAL
-803 VILRAGTQPS
+803 VILRAGDKPG
-813 KVELIVACENA
+813 KIELSVAGEKMKAKKLVLN
-824 VSGHQSAASGVQKGN
+824 
-839 LKTKRIV
+839 TK
-846 LVAK
+846 

>member
-1 MKYMTAKYFFYS
+1 MHSKILFAS
-13 GLLMLVSAA
+13 LLLGGLPLMGTLSAEA
-22 GNASAGT
+22 A
-29 ASAFTGTASASVR
+29 VR
-42 DTISL
+42 DTISINQ
-47 DRGWQFHRGDV
+47 GWQFHRGDV
-58 SDVNMLK
+58 KNIAELK
-65 NLQANDEVVNLPH
+65 STQSGDDVVNLPH

-88 PDASERPDNSDVG
+88 PDASERPDNSDAG

-119 WYRYELTPKE
+119 WYRYELTPKD

-135 ILLDFQG
+135 IVLDFQG

-160 YGYLGFDVDVSKLL
+160 YGYLGFDIDLSKLL
-174 KFGEVNEIAVK
+174 KWGQPNEIAVK
-185 ADTRNPNN
+185 ADTQNPSN

-207 LIVTDKDLY
+207 LIVTNKNLF

-221 LFIRTVN
+221 LFIRTQGN
-228 NQEVKIRANIFN
+228 KEVKIKAEIIN
-240 QQKKVK
+240 QQKVAKGQSAAK
-246 APETFIPVE
+246 MPVG
-255 VRILDAEGHVMA
+255 VRILDADGKVVAE
-267 LQKTDVDFNA
+267 QKNDIHFNA
-277 KWRDREYELPA
+277 KWRDREYELPS
-288 IKIENAKLWSCD
+288 ISLENAKLWSPD
-300 TPYLYTAEVTLYD
+300 SPYLYTAEVTLYD
-313 KEGKVADQIRE
+313 SEGNIADQIKE

-330 IEMNPQHGLLVNGK
+330 IEIVPQKGLLVNGK
-344 KVLLQGFA
+344 KVLLKGYA

-365 PRAIEKRLKMMK
+365 PRAIEKRLKLMK
-377 EFGFNH
+377 EFGMNH
-383 VRTSHNPYSEDFLR
+383 IRTSHNPYSEDFLK
-397 LCDRLG
+397 LCDKYG

-415 AQYAGGR
+415 TQYAGGR

-429 QKDIPEWVKRDR
+429 QKDVPEWVKRDR

-465 WGVTAYELQKQL
+465 WGVTAYKLQKEL

-492 PRYRNLDTDSIP
+492 PRYRNLETDSIP
-504 ADLAVA
+504 ADLAIE

-520 MYFPGDM
+520 MYFPGDS

-537 SEASTA
+537 SEASVA
-543 AMGPNFYEMDRD
+543 AMGPNFYEMDLD
-555 KVLGLAYWG
+555 KVIGLAYWG

-573 GWPVKG
+573 GWPIKG

-600 MFSDEPTVHI
+600 MFTDEPTVHI
-610 GIIEKAGGNVQWN
+610 GVIEKSGGNIQWN

-668 NSDAP
+668 NSNDP
-673 KLRARIKWDGIA
+673 KLRARIKWDNIA

-691 LAVARKNGKVV
+691 VAVAKKNGKVV

-717 MVPDAETWHA
+717 LVPDAENWHA
-727 DGQDLMHVRVYAV
+727 DGKDLMHVRIYAV
-740 DKKGRRVM
+740 DKKGRRV
-748 DLKDKNAFSKLTFT
+748 LNVKDAKAFDKLTFT
-762 VKGDADIV
+762 VKGDANIV
-770 AVDNGNIYSD
+770 AVDNGNIASD
-780 ELHVGKKQLN
+780 ELHIGKNQLE
-790 KTAERALYQGSAL
+790 KTIQRNLFQGSAL
-803 VILRAGTQPS
+803 VILRAGDKPG
-813 KVELIVACENA
+813 KIELSVAGEKMKAKKLVLN
-824 VSGHQSAASGVQKGN
+824 
-839 LKTKRIV
+839 TK
-846 LVAK
+846 

>member
-1 MKYMTAKYFFYS
+1 MNKKTILFAS
-13 GLLMLVSAA
+13 LLLGGLPLMGTLSADA
-22 GNASAGT
+22 A
-29 ASAFTGTASASVR
+29 VR
-42 DTISL
+42 DTISINQ
-47 DRGWQFHRGDV
+47 GWQFHRGDV
-58 SDVNMLK
+58 KNIAELK
-65 NLQANDEVVNLPH
+65 STQSGDEVVNLPH

-88 PDASERPDNSDVG
+88 PDASERPDNSDAG

-119 WYRYELTPKE
+119 WYRYEFTPKD

-135 ILLDFQG
+135 IVLDFQG

-160 YGYLGFDVDVSKLL
+160 YGYLGFDIDLSKLL
-174 KFGEVNEIAVK
+174 KWGQPNEIAVK
-185 ADTRNPNN
+185 ADTQNSSN

-207 LIVTDKDLY
+207 LIVTNKNLF

-221 LFIRTVN
+221 LFICTQGN
-228 NQEVKIRANIFN
+228 KEVKIKAEIIN
-240 QQKKVK
+240 QQKVAKGQSAAK
-246 APETFIPVE
+246 MPVG
-255 VRILDAEGHVMA
+255 VRILDADGKVVAE
-267 LQKTDVDFNA
+267 QKNDIHFNA
-277 KWRDREYELPA
+277 KWRDREYELPS
-288 IKIENAKLWSCD
+288 ISLKNAKLWSPD
-300 TPYLYTAEVTLYD
+300 SPYLYTAEVTLYD
-313 KEGKVADQIRE
+313 NEGNIADQIKE

-330 IEMNPQHGLLVNGK
+330 IEIIPQKGLLVNGK
-344 KVLLQGFA
+344 KVLLKGYA

-365 PRAIEKRLKMMK
+365 PRAIEKRLKLMK
-377 EFGFNH
+377 EFGMNH
-383 VRTSHNPYSEDFLR
+383 IRTSHNPYSEDFLK
-397 LCDRLG
+397 LCDKYG

-415 AQYAGGR
+415 TQYAGGR

-429 QKDIPEWVKRDR
+429 QKDVPEWVKRDR

-446 VLWSLGNEL
+446 VMWSLGNEL

-465 WGVTAYELQKQL
+465 WGVTAYKLQKEL

-492 PRYRNLDTDSIP
+492 PRYRNLETDSIP
-504 ADLAVA
+504 ADLAIE

-520 MYFPGDM
+520 MYFPGDS

-537 SEASTA
+537 SEASVA
-543 AMGPNFYEMDRD
+543 AMGPNFYEMDLD
-555 KVLGLAYWG
+555 KVIGLAYWG

-600 MFSDEPTVHI
+600 MFTDEPTVHI
-610 GIIEKAGGNVQWN
+610 GVIEKSGGNIQWN
-623 GINVSAGKLS
+623 GINVSVGKLS

-641 EKVSLYTYTN
+641 EQVSLYTYTN

-668 NSDAP
+668 NSNDP
-673 KLRARIKWDGIA
+673 KLRARIKWDNIA

-691 LAVARKNGKVV
+691 VAVAKKNGKVV

-717 MVPDAETWHA
+717 LVPDMETWHA
-727 DGQDLMHVRVYAV
+727 DGKDLMHVRIYAV
-740 DKKGRRVM
+740 DKKGRRVLNM
-748 DLKDKNAFSKLTFT
+748 KDAKAFDKLTFQ
-762 VKGDADIV
+762 VKGDANIV
-770 AVDNGNIYSD
+770 AVDNGNIASD
-780 ELHVGKKQLN
+780 ELHIGKTQLEKIIQRN
-790 KTAERALYQGSAL
+790 LFQGSAL
-803 VILRAGTQPS
+803 VILRAGDKPG
-813 KVELIVACENA
+813 KIELSVAGEKMKAKKLVLN
-824 VSGHQSAASGVQKGN
+824 
-839 LKTKRIV
+839 TK
-846 LVAK
+846 

>member
-1 MKYMTAKYFFYS
+1 MHSKILFAS
-13 GLLMLVSAA
+13 LLLGGLPLVGTLSAEA
-22 GNASAGT
+22 A
-29 ASAFTGTASASVR
+29 VR
-42 DTISL
+42 DTISINQ
-47 DRGWQFHRGDV
+47 GWQFHRGDV
-58 SDVNMLK
+58 KNISELK
-65 NLQANDEVVNLPH
+65 TTQSGDEVVNLPH

-88 PDASERPDNSDVG
+88 PDASERPDNSDAG

-119 WYRYELTPKE
+119 WYRYELTPKD

-135 ILLDFQG
+135 IVLDFQG

-160 YGYLGFDVDVSKLL
+160 YGYLGFDIDLSKLL
-174 KFGEVNEIAVK
+174 KWGQPNEIAVK
-185 ADTRNPNN
+185 ADTQNPSN

-207 LIVTDKDLY
+207 LIVTHKNLF

-221 LFIRTVN
+221 LFIRTQGN
-228 NQEVKIRANIFN
+228 KEVKIKAEIIN
-240 QQKKVK
+240 QQKVAKGQSAAK
-246 APETFIPVE
+246 MPVG
-255 VRILDAEGHVMA
+255 VRILDADGKVVAE
-267 LQKTDVDFNA
+267 QKNDIHFNA
-277 KWRDREYELPA
+277 KWRDREYELPS
-288 IKIENAKLWSCD
+288 ISLENAKLWSPD
-300 TPYLYTAEVTLYD
+300 SPYLYTAEVTLYD
-313 KEGKVADQIRE
+313 SEGNIADQIKE

-330 IEMNPQHGLLVNGK
+330 IEIVPQKGLLVNGK
-344 KVLLQGFA
+344 KVLLKGYA

-365 PRAIEKRLKMMK
+365 PRAIEKRLKLMK
-377 EFGFNH
+377 EFGMNH
-383 VRTSHNPYSEDFLR
+383 IRTSHNPYSEDFLK
-397 LCDRLG
+397 LCDKYG

-415 AQYAGGR
+415 TQYAGGR

-429 QKDIPEWVKRDR
+429 QKDVPEWVKRDR

-446 VLWSLGNEL
+446 VMWSLGNEL

-465 WGVTAYELQKQL
+465 WGVTAYKLQKEL

-492 PRYRNLDTDSIP
+492 PRYRNLETDSIP
-504 ADLAVA
+504 ADLAIE

-520 MYFPGDM
+520 MYFPGDS

-537 SEASTA
+537 SEASVA
-543 AMGPNFYEMDRD
+543 AMGPNFYEMDLD
-555 KVLGLAYWG
+555 KVIGLAYWG

-573 GWPVKG
+573 GWPIKG

-600 MFSDEPTVHI
+600 MFTDEPTVHI
-610 GIIEKAGGNVQWN
+610 GVIEKSGGNIQWN

-668 NSDAP
+668 NSNDP
-673 KLRARIKWDGIA
+673 KLRARIKWDDIA

-691 LAVARKNGKVV
+691 VAVAKKNGKVV

-717 MVPDAETWHA
+717 LVPDMESWHA
-727 DGQDLMHVRVYAV
+727 DGKDLMHVRIYAV
-740 DKKGRRVM
+740 DKKGRRV
-748 DLKDKNAFSKLTFT
+748 LNVKDARAFDKLTFT
-762 VKGDADIV
+762 VKGDANIV
-770 AVDNGNIYSD
+770 AVDNGNIASD
-780 ELHVGKKQLN
+780 ELHIGKTQLEKSIQRN
-790 KTAERALYQGSAL
+790 LFQGSAL
-803 VILRAGTQPS
+803 VILRAGDKPG
-813 KVELIVACENA
+813 KIELSVAGEKMKAKKLVLN
-824 VSGHQSAASGVQKGN
+824 
-839 LKTKRIV
+839 TK
-846 LVAK
+846 

>member
-1 MKYMTAKYFFYS
+1 MHSKILFAS
-13 GLLMLVSAA
+13 LLLGGLPLVGTLSADA
-22 GNASAGT
+22 A
-29 ASAFTGTASASVR
+29 VR
-42 DTISL
+42 DTISINQ
-47 DRGWQFHRGDV
+47 GWQFHRGDV
-58 SDVNMLK
+58 KNIAELK
-65 NLQANDEVVNLPH
+65 TTQGDDDVVNLPH

-88 PDASERPDNSDVG
+88 PDASERPDNSDAG

-107 LSSRGFKEMGIG
+107 LSPRGFKEMGIG
-119 WYRYELTPKE
+119 WYRYQLTPKD

-135 ILLDFQG
+135 IVLDFQG

-150 LNGKR
+150 LNGQR

-160 YGYLGFDVDVSKLL
+160 YGYLGFDIDLSKLL
-174 KFGEVNEIAVK
+174 KWGEANEITVK

-207 LIVTDKDLY
+207 LIITDKDLF

-221 LFIRTVN
+221 LFIRTQDN
-228 NQEVKIRANIFN
+228 KEVMIKAEIVN
-240 QQKKVK
+240 QQKLAKGQSTAK
-246 APETFIPVE
+246 MPVG
-255 VRILDAEGHVMA
+255 VRILDADGKVVAE
-267 LQKTDVDFNA
+267 QKNNFDFNA
-277 KWRDREYELPA
+277 KWRDREYELPS
-288 IKIENAKLWSCD
+288 ISLENAKLWSPD
-300 TPYLYTAEVTLYD
+300 SPYLYTAEVTLYD
-313 KEGKVADQIRE
+313 SEGNIADQIKE

-330 IEMNPQHGLLVNGK
+330 IEIVPQKGLLVNGK
-344 KVLLQGFA
+344 KVLLKGYA

-365 PRAIEKRLKMMK
+365 PRAIEKRLKLMK
-377 EFGFNH
+377 EFGMNH
-383 VRTSHNPYSEDFLR
+383 IRTSHNPYSEDFLK
-397 LCDRLG
+397 LCDKYG

-415 AQYAGGR
+415 TQYAGGR
-422 VDWESLW
+422 VEWESLW
-429 QKDIPEWVKRDR
+429 QKDVPEWVKRDR

-446 VLWSLGNEL
+446 VMWSLGNEL

-465 WGVTAYELQKQL
+465 WGVTAYKLQKEL
-477 LHRYDDTRLTTVAMH
+477 LHRFDDTRLTTVAMH
-492 PRYRNLDTDSIP
+492 PRYRNLETDSIP

-537 SEASTA
+537 SEASVA

-555 KVLGLAYWG
+555 KVIGLAYWG

-610 GIIEKAGGNVQWN
+610 GVIEKSGGNIQWN

-641 EKVSLYTYTN
+641 EQVSLYTYTN

-668 NSDAP
+668 NSNDP
-673 KLRARIKWDGIA
+673 KLRSRIKWDNIA

-691 LAVARKNGKVV
+691 VAVAKKNGKVV

-717 MVPDAETWHA
+717 LVPDVENWHA
-727 DGQDLMHVRVYAV
+727 DGKDLMHVRIYAV
-740 DKKGRRVM
+740 DKKGRRVLNM
-748 DLKDKNAFSKLTFT
+748 KDAKAFDKLTFT
-762 VKGDADIV
+762 VKGDANIV
-770 AVDNGNIYSD
+770 AVDNGNIASD
-780 ELHVGKKQLN
+780 ELHIGKTQLE
-790 KTAERALYQGSAL
+790 KTIQRNLFQGSAL
-803 VILRAGTQPS
+803 VILRAGNKPG
-813 KVELIVACENA
+813 KIELSVAGEKMKA
-824 VSGHQSAASGVQKGN
+824 KKLV
-839 LKTKRIV
+839 LYTK
-846 LVAK
+846 

>member
-1 MKYMTAKYFFYS
+1 MNKKTILFAS
-13 GLLMLVSAA
+13 LLLGGLPLMGTLSADA
-22 GNASAGT
+22 A
-29 ASAFTGTASASVR
+29 VR
-42 DTISL
+42 DTISINQ
-47 DRGWQFHRGDV
+47 GWQFHRGDV
-58 SDVNMLK
+58 KNIAELK
-65 NLQANDEVVNLPH
+65 STQSGDDVVNLPH

-88 PDASERPDNSDVG
+88 PDASERPDNSDAG

-119 WYRYELTPKE
+119 WYRYELTPKD

-135 ILLDFQG
+135 IVLDFQG

-150 LNGKR
+150 LNGQR

-160 YGYLGFDVDVSKLL
+160 YGYLGFDIDLSKLL
-174 KFGEVNEIAVK
+174 KWGQTNEIAVK
-185 ADTRNPNN
+185 ADTQNPSN

-207 LIVTDKDLY
+207 LIVTNKDLF

-221 LFIRTVN
+221 LFIRTQGN
-228 NQEVKIRANIFN
+228 REVKIKAEIIN
-240 QQKKVK
+240 QQKVAKGQTAAK
-246 APETFIPVE
+246 MPVG
-255 VRILDAEGHVMA
+255 VRILDADGKVVAE
-267 LQKTDVDFNA
+267 QKNDIHFNA
-277 KWRDREYELPA
+277 KWRDREYELPS
-288 IKIENAKLWSCD
+288 ISLKNANLWSPD
-300 TPYLYTAEVTLYD
+300 SPYLYTAEVTLYD
-313 KEGKVADQIRE
+313 SEGNIADQIKE

-330 IEMNPQHGLLVNGK
+330 IEIVPQKGLLVNGK
-344 KVLLQGFA
+344 KVLLKGYA

-365 PRAIEKRLKMMK
+365 PRAIEKRLKLMK
-377 EFGFNH
+377 EFGMNH
-383 VRTSHNPYSEDFLR
+383 IRTSHNPYSDDFLK
-397 LCDRLG
+397 LCDKYG

-415 AQYAGGR
+415 TQYAGGR

-429 QKDIPEWVKRDR
+429 QKDVPEWVKRDR

-446 VLWSLGNEL
+446 VMWSLGNEL

-465 WGVTAYELQKQL
+465 WGVTAYKLQKEL

-492 PRYRNLDTDSIP
+492 PRYRNLETDSIP
-504 ADLAVA
+504 ADLAIE

-520 MYFPGDM
+520 MYFPGDS

-537 SEASTA
+537 SEASVA

-555 KVLGLAYWG
+555 KVIGLAYWG

-600 MFSDEPTVHI
+600 MFTDEPTVHI
-610 GIIEKAGGNVQWN
+610 GVIEKSGGNIQWN

-668 NSDAP
+668 NSNDP
-673 KLRARIKWDGIA
+673 KLRARIKWDNIA

-691 LAVARKNGKVV
+691 VAVAKKNGKVV

-717 MVPDAETWHA
+717 LVPDVETWHA
-727 DGQDLMHVRVYAV
+727 DGKDLMHVRIYAV
-740 DKKGRRVM
+740 DKKGRRVLNM
-748 DLKDKNAFSKLTFT
+748 KDAKAFDKLTFT
-762 VKGDADIV
+762 VKGDANIV
-770 AVDNGNIYSD
+770 AVDNGNIASD
-780 ELHVGKKQLN
+780 ELHIGKTQLE
-790 KTAERALYQGSAL
+790 KTIQRNLFQGSAL
-803 VILRAGTQPS
+803 VILRAGNKPGKIGLS
-813 KVELIVACENA
+813 VAGEKMKAKKLVLN
-824 VSGHQSAASGVQKGN
+824 
-839 LKTKRIV
+839 TK
-846 LVAK
+846 

>member
-1 MKYMTAKYFFYS
+1 MHSKILFAS
-13 GLLMLVSAA
+13 LLLGGLPLVGALSADA
-22 GNASAGT
+22 A
-29 ASAFTGTASASVR
+29 VR
-42 DTISL
+42 DTISINQ
-47 DRGWQFHRGDV
+47 GWQFHRGDV
-58 SDVNMLK
+58 KNIAELK
-65 NLQANDEVVNLPH
+65 STQSEDDVVNLPH

-88 PDASERPDNSDVG
+88 PDASERPDNSDAG

-119 WYRYELTPKE
+119 WYRYELTPKD

-135 ILLDFQG
+135 IVLDFQG

-160 YGYLGFDVDVSKLL
+160 YGYLGFDIDLSKLL
-174 KFGEVNEIAVK
+174 KWGQPNEIAVK
-185 ADTRNPNN
+185 ADTQNPSN

-207 LIVTDKDLY
+207 LIVTSKDLF

-221 LFIRTVN
+221 LFIRTQGN
-228 NQEVKIRANIFN
+228 KEVKIKAEIIN
-240 QQKKVK
+240 QQKMAKGQTAAK
-246 APETFIPVE
+246 MPVG
-255 VRILDAEGHVMA
+255 VRILDADGKVVAE
-267 LQKTDVDFNA
+267 QKNDIHFNA
-277 KWRDREYELPA
+277 KWRDREYELPS
-288 IKIENAKLWSCD
+288 ISLENAKLWSTD

-313 KEGKVADQIRE
+313 NEGNIADQIKE

-330 IEMNPQHGLLVNGK
+330 IEIVPQKGLLVNGK
-344 KVLLQGFA
+344 KVLLKGYA

-365 PRAIEKRLKMMK
+365 PRAIEKRLKLMK
-377 EFGFNH
+377 KFGMNH
-383 VRTSHNPYSEDFLR
+383 IRTSHNPYSEDFLK
-397 LCDRLG
+397 LCDKYG

-415 AQYAGGR
+415 TQYAGGR

-429 QKDIPEWVKRDR
+429 QKDVPEWVKRDR

-446 VLWSLGNEL
+446 VMWSLGNEL

-465 WGVTAYELQKQL
+465 WGVTAYKLQKEL

-492 PRYRNLDTDSIP
+492 PRYRNLETDSIP
-504 ADLAVA
+504 ADLAIE

-520 MYFPGDM
+520 MYFPGDS

-537 SEASTA
+537 SEASVA
-543 AMGPNFYEMDRD
+543 AMGPNFYEMDLD
-555 KVLGLAYWG
+555 KVIGLAYWG

-573 GWPVKG
+573 GWPIKG

-600 MFSDEPTVHI
+600 MFTDEPTVHI
-610 GIIEKAGGNVQWN
+610 GVVEKSGGNIQWN

-641 EKVSLYTYTN
+641 EQVSLYTYTN

-668 NSDAP
+668 NSNDP
-673 KLRARIKWDGIA
+673 KLRARIKWDNIA

-691 LAVARKNGKVV
+691 VAVAKKNGKVV

-717 MVPDAETWHA
+717 LVPDMETWHA
-727 DGQDLMHVRVYAV
+727 DGKDLMHVRIYAV
-740 DKKGRRVM
+740 DKKGRRV
-748 DLKDKNAFSKLTFT
+748 LNVKDAKAFDKLTFQ
-762 VKGDADIV
+762 VKGDANIV
-770 AVDNGNIYSD
+770 AVDNGNIASD
-780 ELHVGKKQLN
+780 ELHIGKTQLE
-790 KTAERALYQGSAL
+790 KTIQRNLFQGSAL
-803 VILRAGTQPS
+803 VILRAGDKPG
-813 KVELIVACENA
+813 KIELSVAGEKMKAKKLVLN
-824 VSGHQSAASGVQKGN
+824 
-839 LKTKRIV
+839 TK
-846 LVAK
+846 

>member
-1 MKYMTAKYFFYS
+1 MHSKILFASLLLS
-13 GLLMLVSAA
+13 GLPLMGTLSADA
-22 GNASAGT
+22 A
-29 ASAFTGTASASVR
+29 VR
-42 DTISL
+42 DTISINQ
-47 DRGWQFHRGDV
+47 GWQFHRGDV
-58 SDVNMLK
+58 KNIAELK
-65 NLQANDEVVNLPH
+65 STQSGDDVVNLPH
-78 DFLIGQDWVA
+78 DFLIGQNWVA
-88 PDASERPDNSDVG
+88 PDASERPDNSDAG

-119 WYRYELTPKE
+119 WYRYELTPKD

-135 ILLDFQG
+135 IVLDFQG

-150 LNGKR
+150 LNGQR

-160 YGYLGFDVDVSKLL
+160 YGYLGFDIDLSKLL
-174 KFGEVNEIAVK
+174 KWGQTNEIAVK
-185 ADTRNPNN
+185 ADTQNPSN

-207 LIVTDKDLY
+207 LIVTSKDLF

-221 LFIRTVN
+221 LFIRTQGN
-228 NQEVKIRANIFN
+228 KEVKIKAEIIN
-240 QQKKVK
+240 QQKVAKGQTAAK
-246 APETFIPVE
+246 MPVG
-255 VRILDAEGHVMA
+255 VRILDADGKVVAE
-267 LQKTDVDFNA
+267 QKNDIHFNA
-277 KWRDREYELPA
+277 KWRDREYELPC
-288 IKIENAKLWSCD
+288 ISLENAKLWSTD

-313 KEGKVADQIRE
+313 NEGNIADQIRE

-330 IEMNPQHGLLVNGK
+330 IEIVPQKGLLVNGK
-344 KVLLQGFA
+344 KVLLKGYA

-365 PRAIEKRLKMMK
+365 PRAIEKRLKLMK
-377 EFGFNH
+377 EFGMNH
-383 VRTSHNPYSEDFLR
+383 IRSSHNPYSEDFLK
-397 LCDRLG
+397 LCDKYG

-415 AQYAGGR
+415 TQYAGGR
-422 VDWESLW
+422 VEWESLW

-446 VLWSLGNEL
+446 VMWSLGNEL

-465 WGVTAYELQKQL
+465 WGVTAYKLQKEL

-492 PRYRNLDTDSIP
+492 PRYRNLETDSIP
-504 ADLAVA
+504 ADLAIE

-537 SEASTA
+537 SEASVA

-555 KVLGLAYWG
+555 KVIGLAYWG

-600 MFSDEPTVHI
+600 MFTDEPTVHI
-610 GIIEKAGGNVQWN
+610 GVIEKSGGNTQWN
-623 GINVSAGKLS
+623 GINVSVSKLS

-641 EKVSLYTYTN
+641 EQVSLYTYTN

-668 NSDAP
+668 NSNDP
-673 KLRARIKWDGIA
+673 KLRARIKWDNIA

-691 LAVARKNGKVV
+691 VAVAKKNGKVV

-717 MVPDAETWHA
+717 LVPDVETWHA
-727 DGQDLMHVRVYAV
+727 DGKDLMHVRIYAV
-740 DKKGRRVM
+740 DKKGRRVLNM
-748 DLKDKNAFSKLTFT
+748 KDAKAFDKLTFT
-762 VKGDADIV
+762 VKGDANIV
-770 AVDNGNIYSD
+770 AVDNGNIASD
-780 ELHVGKKQLN
+780 ELHIGKTQLE
-790 KTAERALYQGSAL
+790 KTIHRHLFQGSAL
-803 VILRAGTQPS
+803 VILRAGNNPG
-813 KVELIVACENA
+813 KIELSVAGEKMKAKKLVLN
-824 VSGHQSAASGVQKGN
+824 
-839 LKTKRIV
+839 TK
-846 LVAK
+846 

>member
-1 MKYMTAKYFFYS
+1 MHSKILFASLLLS
-13 GLLMLVSAA
+13 GLPLVGTLSADA
-22 GNASAGT
+22 A
-29 ASAFTGTASASVR
+29 VR
-42 DTISL
+42 DTISINQ
-47 DRGWQFHRGDV
+47 GWQFHRGDV
-58 SDVNMLK
+58 KNIAELK
-65 NLQANDEVVNLPH
+65 STQSGDDMVNLPH

-88 PDASERPDNSDVG
+88 PDASERPDNSDAG

-119 WYRYELTPKE
+119 WYRYELTPKD

-135 ILLDFQG
+135 IVLDFQG

-160 YGYLGFDVDVSKLL
+160 YGYLGFDVDLSKLL
-174 KFGEVNEIAVK
+174 KWGQPNEIAVK
-185 ADTRNPNN
+185 ADTQNPSN

-207 LIVTDKDLY
+207 LIVTSKDLF

-221 LFIRTVN
+221 LFIRTQGN
-228 NQEVKIRANIFN
+228 KEVKIKAEIIN
-240 QQKKVK
+240 QQKMAKGQTAAK
-246 APETFIPVE
+246 MPVG
-255 VRILDAEGHVMA
+255 VRILDADGKVVAE
-267 LQKTDVDFNA
+267 QKDDIHFNA
-277 KWRDREYELPA
+277 KWRDREYELPS
-288 IKIENAKLWSCD
+288 ISLENAKLWSTD

-313 KEGKVADQIRE
+313 NEGNIADQIKE

-330 IEMNPQHGLLVNGK
+330 IEIVPQKGLLVNGK
-344 KVLLQGFA
+344 KVLLKGYA

-365 PRAIEKRLKMMK
+365 PRAIEKRLKLMK
-377 EFGFNH
+377 EFGMNH
-383 VRTSHNPYSEDFLR
+383 IRTSHNPYSEDFLK
-397 LCDRLG
+397 LCDKYG

-415 AQYAGGR
+415 TQYAGGR

-429 QKDIPEWVKRDR
+429 QKDVPEWVKRDR

-446 VLWSLGNEL
+446 VMWSLGNEL

-465 WGVTAYELQKQL
+465 WGVTAYKLQKEL

-492 PRYRNLDTDSIP
+492 PRYRNLETDSIP
-504 ADLAVA
+504 ADLAIE

-520 MYFPGDM
+520 MYFPGDS

-537 SEASTA
+537 SEASVA
-543 AMGPNFYEMDRD
+543 AMGPNFYEMDLD
-555 KVLGLAYWG
+555 KVIGLAYWG

-573 GWPVKG
+573 GWPIKG

-600 MFSDEPTVHI
+600 MFADEPTVHI
-610 GIIEKAGGNVQWN
+610 GVIEKSGGNIQWN

-668 NSDAP
+668 NSNDP
-673 KLRARIKWDGIA
+673 KLRARIKWDNIA

-691 LAVARKNGKVV
+691 VAVAKKNGKVV

-717 MVPDAETWHA
+717 LVPDMETWHA
-727 DGQDLMHVRVYAV
+727 DGKDLMHVRIYAV
-740 DKKGRRVM
+740 DKKGRRV
-748 DLKDKNAFSKLTFT
+748 LNVKDAKAFDKLTFQ
-762 VKGDADIV
+762 VKGDANIV
-770 AVDNGNIYSD
+770 AVDNGNIASD
-780 ELHVGKKQLN
+780 ELHIGKTQLEKSIQRN
-790 KTAERALYQGSAL
+790 LFQGSAL
-803 VILRAGTQPS
+803 VILRAGDKPG
-813 KVELIVACENA
+813 KIELSVAGEKMKAKKLVLN
-824 VSGHQSAASGVQKGN
+824 
-839 LKTKRIV
+839 TK
-846 LVAK
+846 

>member
-1 MKYMTAKYFFYS
+1 MNRKTILFAS
-13 GLLMLVSAA
+13 LLLGGLPLMGTLSADA
-22 GNASAGT
+22 A
-29 ASAFTGTASASVR
+29 VR
-42 DTISL
+42 DTISINQ
-47 DRGWQFHRGDV
+47 GWQFHRGDV
-58 SDVNMLK
+58 KNIAELK
-65 NLQANDEVVNLPH
+65 STQSVDDVVNLPH

-88 PDASERPDNSDVG
+88 PDASERPDNSDAG

-119 WYRYELTPKE
+119 WYRYELTPKD

-135 ILLDFQG
+135 IVLDFQG

-150 LNGKR
+150 LNGQR

-160 YGYLGFDVDVSKLL
+160 YGYLGFDIDLSKLL
-174 KFGEVNEIAVK
+174 KWGQTNEIAVK
-185 ADTRNPNN
+185 ADTQNPSN

-207 LIVTDKDLY
+207 LIVTNKDLF

-221 LFIRTVN
+221 LFIRTQGN
-228 NQEVKIRANIFN
+228 REVKIKAEIIN
-240 QQKKVK
+240 QQKVAKGQTAAK
-246 APETFIPVE
+246 MPVG
-255 VRILDAEGHVMA
+255 VRILDADGKVVAE
-267 LQKTDVDFNA
+267 QKNDIHFNA
-277 KWRDREYELPA
+277 KWRDREYELPS
-288 IKIENAKLWSCD
+288 ISLENAKLWSPD
-300 TPYLYTAEVTLYD
+300 SPYLYTAEVTLYD
-313 KEGKVADQIRE
+313 NEGNIADQIKE

-330 IEMNPQHGLLVNGK
+330 IEIIPQKGLLVNGK
-344 KVLLQGFA
+344 KVLLKGYA

-365 PRAIEKRLKMMK
+365 PRAIEKRLKLMK
-377 EFGFNH
+377 EFGMNH
-383 VRTSHNPYSEDFLR
+383 IRTSHNPYSEDFLK
-397 LCDRLG
+397 LCDKYG

-415 AQYAGGR
+415 TQYAGGR
-422 VDWESLW
+422 VEWESLW
-429 QKDIPEWVKRDR
+429 QKDVPEWVKRDR

-446 VLWSLGNEL
+446 VMWSLGNEL

-465 WGVTAYELQKQL
+465 WGVTAYKLQKEL

-492 PRYRNLDTDSIP
+492 PRYRNLETDSIP
-504 ADLAVA
+504 ADLAIE

-520 MYFPGDM
+520 MYFPGDS

-537 SEASTA
+537 SEASVA

-555 KVLGLAYWG
+555 KVIGLAYWG

-600 MFSDEPTVHI
+600 MFTDEPTVHI
-610 GIIEKAGGNVQWN
+610 GVIEKSGGNIQWN

-668 NSDAP
+668 NSNDP
-673 KLRARIKWDGIA
+673 KLRARIKWDNIA

-691 LAVARKNGKVV
+691 VAVAKKNGKVV

-717 MVPDAETWHA
+717 LVPDVETWHA
-727 DGQDLMHVRVYAV
+727 DGKDLMHVRIYAV
-740 DKKGRRVM
+740 DKKGRRVLNM
-748 DLKDKNAFSKLTFT
+748 KDAKAFDKLTFT
-762 VKGDADIV
+762 VKGDANIV
-770 AVDNGNIYSD
+770 AVDNGNIASD
-780 ELHVGKKQLN
+780 ELHIGKAQLE
-790 KTAERALYQGSAL
+790 KTIQRNLFQGSAL
-803 VILRAGTQPS
+803 VILRAGNKPG
-813 KVELIVACENA
+813 KIELSVAGEKMKAKKLVLN
-824 VSGHQSAASGVQKGN
+824 
-839 LKTKRIV
+839 TK
-846 LVAK
+846 

>member
-1 MKYMTAKYFFYS
+1 MKKKTILFAS
-13 GLLMLVSAA
+13 LLLGGFSLMGTLPAA
-22 GNASAGT
+22 AA
-29 ASAFTGTASASVR
+29 VR
-42 DTISL
+42 DTISINC
-47 DRGWQFHRGDV
+47 GWQFHRGDV
-58 SDVNMLK
+58 KNISELK
-65 NLQANDEVVNLPH
+65 STQGEDDVVNLPH

-88 PDASERPDNSDVG
+88 PDASERPDNSDAG

-107 LSSRGFKEMGIG
+107 LSPRGFKEMGIG
-119 WYRYELTPKE
+119 WYRYQLTPKD

-135 ILLDFQG
+135 IVLDFQG

-150 LNGKR
+150 LNGQR
-155 IGGTD
+155 VGGTD
-160 YGYLGFDVDVSKLL
+160 YGYLGFDIDLSKLL
-174 KFGEVNEIAVK
+174 KWGQVNEIIVK
-185 ADTRNPNN
+185 ADTGKPNN
-193 SRWFTGAGLYRDVN
+193 SRWYTGGGLFRDVN
-207 LIVTDKDLY
+207 LIVTDKNLY

-228 NQEVKIRANIFN
+228 NKEIKIRANILN
-240 QQKKVK
+240 LQKTKK
-246 APETFIPVE
+246 PQIPVE
-255 VRILDAEGHVMA
+255 VKILNAEGKVVT
-267 LQKTDVDFNA
+267 LQKSDLHFNA
-277 KWRDREYELPA
+277 KWRDREYELPS
-288 IKIENAKLWSCD
+288 IFLENAKLWSPD

-313 KEGKVADQIRE
+313 NEGNIADQIRE
-324 PFGVRT
+324 PFGIRT
-330 IEMNPQHGLLVNGK
+330 IEMNPEKGLLVNGK
-344 KVLLQGFA
+344 KVLLKGYA

-365 PRAIEKRLKMMK
+365 PRAIEKRLKLMK
-377 EFGFNH
+377 KFGMNH
-383 VRTSHNPYSEDFLR
+383 IRTSHNPYSEDFLK
-397 LCDRLG
+397 LCDKYG

-415 AQYAGGR
+415 TQYAGGR
-422 VDWESLW
+422 VEWESLW

-446 VLWSLGNEL
+446 ILWSLGNEL

-465 WGVTAYELQKQL
+465 WGVTAYKLQKEL

-492 PRYRNLDTDSIP
+492 PRYRNLETDSIP

-537 SEASTA
+537 SEASVA

-600 MFSDEPTVHI
+600 MFSEEPVVHI
-610 GIIEKAGGNVQWN
+610 GIIEKSGGNIQWN

-641 EKVSLYTYTN
+641 EQVSLYTYTN

-668 NSDAP
+668 NSNDP
-673 KLRARIKWDGIA
+673 KLRARIKWDDIA
-685 YAPGTL
+685 YAPGAL

-702 ARHQIETTGEAVALK
+702 ARHQLETTGEAVALK
-717 MVPDAETWHA
+717 LVPDAENWHA
-727 DGQDLMHVRVYAV
+727 DGKDLMHVRIYAV
-740 DKKGRRVM
+740 DKKGRRV
-748 DLKDKNAFSKLTFT
+748 LNVKDAKAFDKLTFT
-762 VKGDADIV
+762 VKGDANIV
-770 AVDNGNIYSD
+770 AVDNGNITSD
-780 ELHVGKKQLN
+780 ELHIGKTQLE
-790 KTAERALYQGSAL
+790 KTIQRNLFQGSAL
-803 VILRAGTQPS
+803 VILRAGDKPG
-813 KVELIVACENA
+813 KIELSVAGEKMKAKKLVLN
-824 VSGHQSAASGVQKGN
+824 
-839 LKTKRIV
+839 TK
-846 LVAK
+846 

>member
-1 MKYMTAKYFFYS
+1 MHSKILFAS
-13 GLLMLVSAA
+13 LLLGGLPLMGTLSADA
-22 GNASAGT
+22 A
-29 ASAFTGTASASVR
+29 VR
-42 DTISL
+42 DTISINQ
-47 DRGWQFHRGDV
+47 GWQFHRGDV
-58 SDVNMLK
+58 KNIAELK
-65 NLQANDEVVNLPH
+65 STQSGDDVVNLPH

-88 PDASERPDNSDVG
+88 PDASERPDNSDAG

-119 WYRYELTPKE
+119 WYRYELTPKD

-135 ILLDFQG
+135 IVLDFQG

-160 YGYLGFDVDVSKLL
+160 YGYLGFDIDLSKLL
-174 KFGEVNEIAVK
+174 KWGQPNEIAVK
-185 ADTRNPNN
+185 ADTQNPSN

-207 LIVTDKDLY
+207 LIVTNKNLF

-221 LFIRTVN
+221 LFIRTQGN
-228 NQEVKIRANIFN
+228 KEVKIKAEIIN
-240 QQKKVK
+240 QQKVAKGQSAAK
-246 APETFIPVE
+246 MPVG
-255 VRILDAEGHVMA
+255 VRILDADGKVVAE
-267 LQKTDVDFNA
+267 QKNDIHFNA
-277 KWRDREYELPA
+277 KWRDREYELPS
-288 IKIENAKLWSCD
+288 ISLENAKLWSPD
-300 TPYLYTAEVTLYD
+300 SPYLYTAEVTLYD
-313 KEGKVADQIRE
+313 SEGNIADQIKE

-330 IEMNPQHGLLVNGK
+330 IEIVPQKGLLVNGK
-344 KVLLQGFA
+344 KVLLKGYA

-365 PRAIEKRLKMMK
+365 PRAIEKRLKLMK
-377 EFGFNH
+377 EFGMNH
-383 VRTSHNPYSEDFLR
+383 IRSSHNPYSEDFLK
-397 LCDRLG
+397 LCDKYG

-415 AQYAGGR
+415 TQYAGGR

-429 QKDIPEWVKRDR
+429 QKDVPEWVKRDR

-465 WGVTAYELQKQL
+465 WGVTSYKLQKEL

-492 PRYRNLDTDSIP
+492 PRYRNMETDSIP
-504 ADLAVA
+504 SDLAIE

-520 MYFPGDM
+520 MYFPGDS

-537 SEASTA
+537 SEASVA
-543 AMGPNFYEMDRD
+543 AMGPNFYEMDLD
-555 KVLGLAYWG
+555 KVIGLAYWG

-573 GWPVKG
+573 GWPIKG

-600 MFSDEPTVHI
+600 MFTDEPTVHI
-610 GIIEKAGGNVQWN
+610 GVIEKSGGNIQWN

-668 NSDAP
+668 NSNDP
-673 KLRARIKWDGIA
+673 KLRARIKWDNIA

-691 LAVARKNGKVV
+691 VAVAKKNGKVV

-717 MVPDAETWHA
+717 LVPDMETWHA
-727 DGQDLMHVRVYAV
+727 DGKDLMHVRIYAV
-740 DKKGRRVM
+740 DKKGRRV
-748 DLKDKNAFSKLTFT
+748 LNVKDAKAFDKLTFQ
-762 VKGDADIV
+762 VKGDANIV
-770 AVDNGNIYSD
+770 AVDNGNIASD
-780 ELHVGKKQLN
+780 ELHIGKTQLEKSIQRN
-790 KTAERALYQGSAL
+790 LFQGSAL
-803 VILRAGTQPS
+803 VILRAGDKPG
-813 KVELIVACENA
+813 KIELSVAGEKMKAKKLVLN
-824 VSGHQSAASGVQKGN
+824 
-839 LKTKRIV
+839 TK
-846 LVAK
+846 